1 MARIM
6 RHWLLLALSFPLLA
20 QCQKASPPPPGFRAV
35 RNLDYVGSGNPRQ
48 MLDLYLPGA
57 AADQPHP
64 LVVYI
69 HGGGWEAGSK
79 DEAEVLVGLIKGGT
93 PYAGASLNYRLTDQA
108 PWPAQIHDCK
118 AAIRWLR
125 AHAQEYH
132 LDPDKISVF
141 GISAGGH
148 LVSML
153 GVTGGVKELEGDLGQ
168 HLDQS
173 SRVTC
178 VLDFCGPSDFL
189 TFGGKGSI
197 IDPDDPKGALAKLIG
212 GPLKDHQETGR
223 KASPVTYITPDDAPF
238 LIIHGDKDT
247 IVPYAQATE
256 FDTALKAAHVPA
268 ILLTGTD
275 GGHVFLSGPLVERMY
290 AFNARHLQGKDVQ
303 VPAGAV
309 PSK

>member
-1 MARIM
+1 M
-6 RHWLLLALSFPLLA
+6 RPLLIIALCFPLLA
-20 QCQKASPPPPGFRAV
+20 QCQRVSTAPAGFQAL
-35 RNLDYVGSGNPRQ
+35 RNLDYVGEGNQRQ
-48 MLDLYLPGA
+48 MLDLYLPEA
-57 AADQPHP
+57 KSEKPNP

-69 HGGGWEAGSK
+69 HGGGWQAGSK
-79 DEAEVLVGLIKGGT
+79 DEADVLTGLIRGGT

-108 PWPAQIHDCK
+108 QWPAQIHDCK

-125 AHAQEYH
+125 AHAREYN
-132 LDPDKISVF
+132 LDPEKIAVF

-153 GVTGGVKELEGDLGQ
+153 GVTGGVAELEGTLGK

-189 TFGGKGSI
+189 TFGGKGSVL
-197 IDPDDPKGALAKLIG
+197 DPNDPKGPLARLIG
-212 GPLKDHQETGR
+212 GPLKERNEEAR
-223 KASPVTYITPDDAPF
+223 KASPVTYLTEDDAPF
-238 LIIHGDKDT
+238 LIIHGDKDN

-256 FDTALKAAHVPA
+256 MDAALKAAHIPS

-290 AFNARHLQGKDVQ
+290 AFNARHLLGKDVQ
-303 VPAGAV
+303 IPAGAV

>member
-1 MARIM
+1 M
-6 RHWLLLALSFPLLA
+6 RYLILIALSFPLLA
-20 QCQKASPPPPGFRAV
+20 QCQKAPSSTPGFHALRG
-35 RNLDYVGSGNPRQ
+35 LDYVGAGNQRQ
-48 MLDLYLPGA
+48 MLDLYLPDA
-57 AADQPHP
+57 KSDQPHP

-79 DEAEVLVGLIKGGT
+79 NDAQILLGLIKDGT

-108 PWPAQIHDCK
+108 QWPAQIHDCK

-132 LDPDKISVF
+132 LDPNKIAAF

-153 GVTGGVKELEGDLGQ
+153 GVTGGVKELEGTLGK

-178 VLDFCGPSDFL
+178 VMDFCGPSDFI
-189 TFGGKGSI
+189 TFRGKGSI
-197 IDPDDPKGALAKLIG
+197 MDPDDPKGALAKLIG
-212 GPLKDHQETGR
+212 GPLKDR
-223 KASPVTYITPDDAPF
+223 KATARNASPVNYITSDDAPF
-238 LIIHGDKDT
+238 LIIHGDHDN
-247 IVPYAQATE
+247 IVPYSQATE
-256 FDTALKAAHVPA
+256 FDAALKAAHIPST
-268 ILLTGTD
+268 LLTGTG
-275 GGHVFLSGPLVERMY
+275 GGHVFLSALLVERMY
-290 AFNARHLQGKDVQ
+290 AFDSRHLLGKDVQ

>member
-1 MARIM
+1 M
-6 RHWLLLALSFPLLA
+6 RFLLILALSFPLLA
-20 QCQKASPPPPGFRAV
+20 QCQKISTPPAGFRAV
-35 RNLDYVGSGNPRQ
+35 RDLDYVGSGNHRQ
-48 MLDLYLPGA
+48 MLDLYLPEA
-57 AADQPHP
+57 KADKPHP

-69 HGGGWEAGSK
+69 HGGGWESGSK
-79 DEAEVLVGLIKGGT
+79 DEADVLLGLIKGGT
-93 PYAGASLNYRLTDQA
+93 PYAGASINYRLTDQA
-108 PWPAQIHDCK
+108 QWPAQIFDCK

-125 AHAQEYH
+125 AHAEEYN
-132 LDPDKISVF
+132 LDPGKISVF

-153 GVTGGVKELEGDLGQ
+153 GVTGGVKELEGDLGK
-168 HLDQS
+168 HRDQS

-212 GPLKDHQETGR
+212 GPLKDRREEGR

-238 LIIHGDKDT
+238 LIIHGDRDT
-247 IVPYAQATE
+247 LVPYAQATE
-256 FDTALKAAHVPA
+256 FDAALKAAHVPST
-268 ILLTGTD
+268 LLTGTD
-275 GGHVFLSGPLVERMY
+275 GGHVFLSGPLVERMF
-290 AFNARHLQGKDVQ
+290 AFNARHLLGKDVQ
-303 VPAGAV
+303 IPGGAV

>member
-1 MARIM
+1 M
-6 RHWLLLALSFPLLA
+6 RYLLLFALSFPLLA
-20 QCQKASPPPPGFRAV
+20 QCQKVTPAPAGFRAL
-35 RNLDYVGSGNPRQ
+35 RDLDYVGSGNARQ
-48 MLDLYLPGA
+48 MLDLYLPEKKGEK
-57 AADQPHP
+57 PNP

-69 HGGGWEAGSK
+69 HGGGWQAGSK
-79 DEAEVLVGLIKGGT
+79 DEADVLVGLIKGNT
-93 PYAGASLNYRLTDQA
+93 PYAGASLNYRLSQQA
-108 PWPAQIHDCK
+108 QWPAQIHDCK

-125 AHAQEYH
+125 AHAEEYH
-132 LDPDKISVF
+132 LDPDKIAVF

-153 GVTGGVKELEGDLGQ
+153 GVTGGVKELEGELGR
-168 HLDQS
+168 HLEQS
-173 SRVTC
+173 SRVSC

-189 TFGGKGSI
+189 TFGGKGSV
-197 IDPDDPKGALAKLIG
+197 IDPDDPQGPLAKLIG
-212 GPLKDHQETGR
+212 GPLKDRREEAR
-223 KASPVTYITPDDAPF
+223 KASPVSYLTQDDAPF
-238 LIIHGDKDT
+238 LIIHGDKDN

-256 FDTALKAAHVPA
+256 FDTALKAAHIPS

-303 VPAGAV
+303 IPGGAV

>member
-1 MARIM
+1 M
-6 RHWLLLALSFPLLA
+6 RYLVLLALSFPLLA
-20 QCQKASPPPPGFRAV
+20 QCQKVSTAPTGFRAL
-35 RNLDYVGSGNPRQ
+35 RDLDYVGSGNQRQ
-48 MLDLYLPGA
+48 MLDLYLPEA
-57 AADQPHP
+57 KADKPNP

-79 DEAEVLVGLIKGGT
+79 DQADVLVGLLKGGT

-108 PWPAQIHDCK
+108 QWPAQIYDCK

-125 AHAQEYH
+125 AHAQEYN
-132 LDPDKISVF
+132 LDPDKIAVF

-153 GVTGGVKELEGDLGQ
+153 GVTGGVQELEGTLGK

-173 SRVTC
+173 SRVSC

-189 TFGGKGSI
+189 TFGGKGSV

-212 GPLKDHQETGR
+212 GPLKDRQEQGR
-223 KASPVTYITPDDAPF
+223 KASPVSYITPDDAPF

-247 IVPYAQATE
+247 LVPYSQATE
-256 FDTALKAAHVPA
+256 FETALKAAHVPA

-275 GGHVFLSGPLVERMY
+275 GGHVFLSGPLVERMHS
-290 AFNARHLQGKDVQ
+290 FNARHLQGKDIQ
-303 VPAGAV
+303 IPEGAV

>member
-1 MARIM
+1 M
-6 RHWLLLALSFPLLA
+6 RYLLILALTFPLLA
-20 QCQKASPPPPGFRAV
+20 QCQKVSPPPAGFRAV
-35 RNLDYVGSGNPRQ
+35 QDLDYVGAGNPRQ
-48 MLDLYLPGA
+48 MLDLYLPEA
-57 AADQPHP
+57 ASEKPHP

-69 HGGGWEAGSK
+69 HGGGWETGSK
-79 DEAEVLVGLIKGGT
+79 DQADVLVGLIKGNT

-108 PWPAQIHDCK
+108 QWPAQIYDCK

-125 AHAQEYH
+125 AHAQEYN
-132 LDPDKISVF
+132 LDPEKIAVF

-153 GVTGGVKELEGDLGQ
+153 GVTGGVKELEGDLGK

-173 SRVTC
+173 SRVSC

-197 IDPDDPKGALAKLIG
+197 IDPDDPKGVLAKLIG
-212 GPLKDHQETGR
+212 GPLKDRQEEGR

-238 LIIHGDKDT
+238 LIIHGNKDT
-247 IVPYAQATE
+247 LVPYSQATE
-256 FDTALKAAHVPA
+256 FETALKAAHVPA

-275 GGHVFLSGPLVERMY
+275 GGHVFFSGPLVERMF

-303 VPAGAV
+303 IPEGAV

>member
-1 MARIM
+1 M
-6 RHWLLLALSFPLLA
+6 RHLLLLALSFPLLA
-20 QCQKASPPPPGFRAV
+20 QCQKAPSVPAGFRAL
-35 RNLDYVGSGNPRQ
+35 RNLDYVGSGNQRQ
-48 MLDLYLPGA
+48 MLDLYLPEA
-57 AADQPHP
+57 AAEKPHP

-79 DEAEVLVGLIKGGT
+79 DEAEVLHGLIKGGT

-108 PWPAQIHDCK
+108 QWPAQIHDCK

-132 LDPDKISVF
+132 LDPDKIAVF

-153 GVTGGVKELEGDLGQ
+153 GVTGGVKELEGDLGK

-178 VLDFCGPSDFL
+178 VMDFCGPSDFL

-197 IDPDDPKGALAKLIG
+197 IDPDDPKGALARLIG
-212 GPLKDHQETGR
+212 GPLKDHQEVGR

-247 IVPYAQATE
+247 LVPYSQATE
-256 FDTALKAAHVPA
+256 FETALKAAHVPA
-268 ILLTGTD
+268 TLLTGTD

>member
-1 MARIM
+1 M
-6 RHWLLLALSFPLLA
+6 RRLLLLALSFPLLA
-20 QCQKASPPPPGFRAV
+20 QCQKVSAPPAGFRV
-35 RNLDYVGSGNPRQ
+35 LRNLDYVGAGNPRQ
-48 MLDLYLPGA
+48 MLDLYLPESR
-57 AADQPHP
+57 ADKPNP

-79 DEAEVLVGLIKGGT
+79 DDADTLVGLIRGGT

-108 PWPAQIHDCK
+108 LWPAQIHDCK

-125 AHAQEYH
+125 AHAQEYN
-132 LDPDKISVF
+132 LDPGKISVF

-153 GVTGGVKELEGDLGQ
+153 GVTGGVKELEGALGQ

-173 SRVTC
+173 SRVSC

-189 TFGGKGSI
+189 TFGGKGSV
-197 IDPDDPKGALAKLIG
+197 IDPEDPKGPLAKLIG
-212 GPLKDHQETGR
+212 GPLKDRQEEAR
-223 KASPVTYITPDDAPF
+223 KASPVTYITPDDSPF
-238 LIIHGDKDT
+238 LIIHGDKDN

-256 FDTALKAAHVPA
+256 FDAALKAAHIPS

-275 GGHVFLSGPLVERMY
+275 GGHVFFSGPLIIRMY
-290 AFNARHLQGKDVQ
+290 DFNALHLQGKDVQ
-303 VPAGAV
+303 ISEGAV

>member
-1 MARIM
+1 M
-6 RHWLLLALSFPLLA
+6 RYLVLLALSFPLLA
-20 QCQKASPPPPGFRAV
+20 QCQKASPAPAGFRAV
-35 RNLDYVGSGNPRQ
+35 RDLDYVGSGNQRQ
-48 MLDLYLPGA
+48 MLDLYLPEA
-57 AADQPHP
+57 KTDKPHP
-64 LVVYI
+64 LIVYI

-79 DEAEVLVGLIKGGT
+79 DQADVLVGLIKGGT

-108 PWPAQIHDCK
+108 QWPAQIFDCK

-125 AHAQEYH
+125 AHAQEYN
-132 LDPDKISVF
+132 LDPDKIAVF

-153 GVTGGVKELEGDLGQ
+153 GVTGGVQELEGALGK
-168 HLDQS
+168 HLDRS
-173 SRVTC
+173 SRVSC

-189 TFGGKGSI
+189 TFGGKGSV

-212 GPLKDHQETGR
+212 GPLKDRQEEGR
-223 KASPVTYITPDDAPF
+223 KASPVSYITPDDAPF

-247 IVPYAQATE
+247 LVPYSQATE
-256 FDTALKAAHVPA
+256 FDAALKAAHVPA

-275 GGHVFLSGPLVERMY
+275 GGHVFLSGPLVERMHS
-290 AFNARHLQGKDVQ
+290 FNARHLQGKDVQ
-303 VPAGAV
+303 IPEGAV

>member
-1 MARIM
+1 M
-6 RHWLLLALSFPLLA
+6 RYLVLLALSFPLLA
-20 QCQKASPPPPGFRAV
+20 QCQRASTAPAGFRAL
-35 RNLDYVGSGNPRQ
+35 RDLDYVGAGNQRQ
-48 MLDLYLPGA
+48 MLDLYLPESK
-57 AADQPHP
+57 ADKPLP

-79 DEAEVLVGLIKGGT
+79 DRADALLGLIQGST

-108 PWPAQIHDCK
+108 QWPAQIFDCK

-125 AHAQEYH
+125 AHAQEYN
-132 LDPDKISVF
+132 LDPDKIAVF

-153 GVTGGVKELEGDLGQ
+153 GVTGGVKELEGDLGK

-173 SRVTC
+173 SRVSC
-178 VLDFCGPSDFL
+178 VLDFCGPSNFL

-197 IDPDDPKGALAKLIG
+197 LDPEDPKGPLAHLIG
-212 GPLKDHQETGR
+212 GPLKDRQGVAR
-223 KASPVTYITPDDAPF
+223 NASPVNYITQDDAPF
-238 LIIHGDKDT
+238 LIIHGDKDN
-247 IVPYAQATE
+247 IVPYSQATE
-256 FDTALKAAHVPA
+256 FDAALKAAHIPS

-275 GGHVFLSGPLVERMY
+275 GGHVFLSPPLVERMFS
-290 AFNARHLQGKDVQ
+290 FNARHLRGKDVQ
-303 VPAGAV
+303 IPEGAV

>member
-1 MARIM
+1 M
-6 RHWLLLALSFPLLA
+6 RFLLILVFSFPLLA
-20 QCQKASPPPPGFRAV
+20 QCQKISTPPAGFRAV
-35 RNLDYVGSGNPRQ
+35 RDLDYVGSGNQRQ
-48 MLDLYLPGA
+48 MLDLYLPEA
-57 AADQPHP
+57 KADKPYP

-79 DEAEVLVGLIKGGT
+79 NEADVLLGLIKGGT
-93 PYAGASLNYRLTDQA
+93 LYAGASINYRLTNQA
-108 PWPAQIHDCK
+108 PWPAQIFDCK

-125 AHAQEYH
+125 AHAKEYN

-153 GVTGGVKELEGDLGQ
+153 GVTGGVKELEGELGQ

-173 SRVTC
+173 SRVSC

-212 GPLKDHQETGR
+212 GPLKARREEGR

-247 IVPYAQATE
+247 LVPYSQATE
-256 FDTALKAAHVPA
+256 FDAALKAAHVPS

-275 GGHVFLSGPLVERMY
+275 GGHVFLSGPLIERMF

-303 VPAGAV
+303 IPEGAV

>member
-1 MARIM
+1 M
-6 RHWLLLALSFPLLA
+6 RSLFLLALSFPLLA
-20 QCQKASPPPPGFRAV
+20 QCQKVSPPPAGFRAL

-48 MLDLYLPGA
+48 MLDLYLPEA
-57 AADQPHP
+57 RADKPNP

-69 HGGGWEAGSK
+69 HGGGWEAGGK
-79 DEAEVLVGLIKGGT
+79 DEADVLVGLIRDRT

-108 PWPAQIHDCK
+108 QWPAQIHDCK

-153 GVTGGVKELEGDLGQ
+153 GVTGGVQELEGDLGK

-178 VLDFCGPSDFL
+178 VMDFCGPSDFL

-197 IDPDDPKGALAKLIG
+197 IDPDDPTSALAKLIG

-247 IVPYAQATE
+247 LVPYSQATE
-256 FDTALKAAHVPA
+256 FETALKAAHVPA
-268 ILLTGTD
+268 TLLTGTD